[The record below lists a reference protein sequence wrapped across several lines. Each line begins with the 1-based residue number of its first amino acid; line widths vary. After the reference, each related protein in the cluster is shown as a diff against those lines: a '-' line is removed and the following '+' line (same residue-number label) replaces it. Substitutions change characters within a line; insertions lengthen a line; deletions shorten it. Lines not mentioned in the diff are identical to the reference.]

1 MIYSDLKSLLTKHK
15 KKVKDAAEIAG
26 YAENS
31 FKVAYEEG
39 TMRFSKVPLL
49 CKFIGVTPNE
59 FFGWD
64 ENNPSIGSGN
74 FASNISGGNTQ
85 NSNEAILALK
95 DELKEQRA
103 IIKEKDK
110 QINRLLTI
118 IERNKFC
125 SNI

>member
-1 MIYSDLKSLLTKHK
+1 MIYNELKSLLTKHK
-15 KKVKDAAEIAG
+15 KKVKDAAKVAG

-31 FKVAYEEG
+31 FKVAFEDG
-39 TMRFSKVPLL
+39 TLSFSKVPLL
-49 CKFIGVTPNE
+49 CEFIGVSPNE
-59 FFGWD
+59 FFGWND
-64 ENNPSIGSGN
+64 DTSAIGSGN
-74 FASNISGGNTQ
+74 FASHISGGNTQ

-118 IERNKFC
+118 IERNKLK
-125 SNI
+125 